1 MGEEVV
7 IKPSDRLVVVEIL
20 QRFLPLEA
28 QVWAFGSRARGTTKR
43 AADLDLAID
52 AGRRLTSSEECQLE
66 YAFEMSELPYR
77 VDIVD
82 MQTASG
88 VFLENI
94 LRDCI
99 PFLWNE
105 ASHA

>member
-1 MGEEVV
+1 VSEEVV
-7 IKPSDRLVVVEIL
+7 IKPIDRLVVVQIL
-20 QRFLPLEA
+20 QRFLPSEA
-28 QVWAFGSRARGTTKR
+28 QVWVFGSRARGTKKR

-52 AGRRLTSSEECQLE
+52 AGRPLTFSEQCQLE

-82 MQTASG
+82 MQVAHG
-88 VFLENI
+88 VFRENV
-94 LRDCI
+94 LRDRI

-105 ASHA
+105 APHA

>member
-1 MGEEVV
+1 MV
-7 IKPSDRLVVVEIL
+7 IRPIDRLVVVRIL
-20 QRFLPLEA
+20 QWFLPPEA
-28 QVWAFGSRARGTTKR
+28 RVWVFGSRARGTKKR
-43 AADLDLAID
+43 AADLDLVID

-82 MQTASG
+82 MQRASG
-88 VFLENI
+88 VFLDNI
-94 LRDCI
+94 LRDHI

-105 ASHA
+105 ESHA